1 MYEHPVLST
10 IVTLLSQVTL
20 PALPK
25 AVVPWRA
32 RRDQVCHGDA
42 LELTNPQPHWAGGIF
57 KIIKAQILNA
67 LHGSFLFTLTHKNI
81 FLERYSFSG
90 LFYR

>member
-20 PALPK
+20 PTLPK
-25 AVVPWRA
+25 VVVPWRT

-42 LELTNPQPHWAGGIF
+42 LELTTPQPHWAGGSF
-57 KIIKAQILNA
+57 KIIKAQILND

-90 LFYR
+90 PFYR